1 MKYLDRLKRSL
12 SSTGKSFQRYPLT
25 AIWLVVIAIMNA
37 IELEDSF
44 NNYARFLF
52 TALTGVM
59 LSVVAQHIYERF
71 STKENQRWLLFGGA
85 LVLTALYFITLP
97 VGRTFEQVH
106 SIRTMVLLFALFI
119 TLIWLPTFKRE
130 DRLFHQNFLAIFKG
144 SLTSLLFSIVLS
156 LGSLAIYISI
166 DNLLFSVD
174 FNNLMHVLN
183 IIWSLFAP
191 LYFLGLV
198 PANQDITEDE
208 LMTHPFTMPR
218 FLEVLLTFI
227 VIPIVAIYT
236 IILLL
241 YLVVNISGEFW
252 TDNLLEPMLV
262 SYAIAVIVVYL
273 LVLNTEHPITTLF
286 RKVFPKI
293 MLPIVLLQT
302 VASILKIQELGMT
315 HGRYYVIMFGIFA
328 TVTGLIFS
336 FLPPKKNGWL
346 AIVLLVL
353 SLISVT
359 PPIDAFTVA
368 RNNQE
373 ARLTDTL
380 NEQGMLVNNEI
391 VAKRDLSID
400 AKIKISKS
408 VDYLTQM
415 NFLSDLSYLPD
426 GFSGYYRFEETFG
439 FPMTFSP
446 TDMNFHESHYAYL
459 GLADLDVITLDG
471 IEFMLTIRID
481 SNTPARE
488 EKILDDTYL
497 LLIEQTESK
506 VTLRLQDKAANDIIT
521 ANLEDMYQNVFVDFN
536 PNVQPTEE
544 DMTHIVENDQAV
556 LTMRALSLE
565 EYDGI
570 YSGEIVVFIDIK

>member
-1 MKYLDRLKRSL
+1 MKYLERLKRSL

-262 SYAIAVIVVYL
+262 SYAIAVIIVYL

-544 DMTHIVENDQAV
+544 DMTHIVENDQAI

>member
-1 MKYLDRLKRSL
+1 MKYLERLKRSL

-336 FLPPKKNGWL
+336 FLPPNKNGWL
-346 AIVLLVL
+346 AFVLLVL

-359 PPIDAFTVA
+359 PPIDAFPVA

-481 SNTPARE
+481 SNTPASE